1 MIATPKFAKSVRF
14 AVGIIQLAGTATAV
28 QGNNTVDGSGSD
40 YVVDLAVGNTIYD
53 EQLRVIGV
61 VDNIIDGE
69 RFQLVANA
77 PFSYTGIIYKST
89 STSFV
94 QNFEGRSIVVGFDEN
109 RFESVLV
116 DGTISQKTR
125 WLRLFIGLESPYLRR
140 GSAGTSD
147 FIDVVNADIAGTA
160 IFATVPEY
168 AMPAVKVLRRT
179 EGLSVSTAKYAVIPA
194 LDYIFQAES
203 VVPTYPAWFKFT
215 KPAPGHLL

>member
-14 AVGIIQLAGTATAV
+14 AVGIIQLAGTATV
-28 QGNNTVDGSGSD
+28 TQGSQSVIGDNSD
-40 YVVDLAVGNTIYD
+40 YTANLTTGDTLYD
-53 EQLRVIGV
+53 NQLRVIGV
-61 VDNIIDGE
+61 VDNVIDDDTI
-69 RFQLVANA
+69 QIVPAA

-140 GSAGTSD
+140 GSAGSAD

-160 IFATVPEY
+160 IYATVPEY

-203 VVPTYPAWFKFT
+203 VVTTYPAWFKFT